1 MDRAVLFALP
11 KACMF
16 SPIFTLAPSTGSGG
30 EPREI
35 EGRCEVAESGLDRD
49 GVSGRRGMF
58 ACLC

>member
-1 MDRAVLFALP
+1 MLFALP